1 MIVARLCRG
10 APGDHMTRLHRF
22 MLGVA
27 AAVVTSAAGAAQAL
41 TITVTPTLAP
51 NVFGS
56 SSFAP
61 WAANAFT
68 ALYNGQTSAG
78 APGTPSYFQA
88 QTNVQAKDLVVTNF
102 SAWMGQAEP
111 GGAFAGESGNRG
123 HFALSILGDGQ
134 QFSISQLSFS
144 ATSTDPGDLLG
155 LGFAFPTGDYDYTAN
170 YVGVLAGDDGVVG
183 TGDDTFI
190 TSGLNTQLVDAL
202 FSRGS
207 GNSLEGLC
215 TAPCTPAQEQAAI
228 DAAAVTLGT
237 QSFQYTGTYQL
248 HGEGDAILAE
258 GSGTFNVGIP
268 EPSTWALSIVGLGFV
283 GGALRRRRATPAL
296 AA

>member
-1 MIVARLCRG
+1 MK
-10 APGDHMTRLHRF
+10 RLHQF
-22 MLGVA
+22 MLCVA
-27 AAVVTSAAGAAQAL
+27 AAAVTSAAGAAQAV

-51 NVFGS
+51 NAFGS

-61 WAANAFT
+61 WAGNAFT
-68 ALYNGQTSAG
+68 ALYNGQSSAG

-88 QTNVQAKDLVVTNF
+88 QSNVQAKDLVVTNF

-123 HFALSILGDGQ
+123 HFGLSILGDGQ

-155 LGFAFPTGDYDYTAN
+155 LGFAFPIGDYDYTGN
-170 YVGVLAGDDGVVG
+170 YVGVLAGDDGIVG

-207 GNSLEGLC
+207 GNAVEGLC
-215 TAPCTPAQEQAAI
+215 GPACTPAQEQAAI
-228 DAAAVTLGT
+228 DAAVGKFGG
-237 QSFQYTGTYQL
+237 QPFKFTGTYQL

-268 EPSTWALSIVGLGFV
+268 EPSTWALSIVGFGFV
-283 GGALRRRRATPAL
+283 GAALRRRRTVPAL

>member
-1 MIVARLCRG
+1 MK
-10 APGDHMTRLHRF
+10 RLHRF
-22 MLGVA
+22 MLCVA
-27 AAVVTSAAGAAQAL
+27 AAAVTSAAGAAQAI

-61 WAANAFT
+61 WTDNAFT

-88 QTNVQAKDLVVTNF
+88 QSNVQAKDLVVTDF

-123 HFALSILGDGQ
+123 HFGLSILGDGE

-144 ATSTDPGDLLG
+144 ATSTDPGDLL
-155 LGFAFPTGDYDYTAN
+155 AFDFLTGEYDYTSN

-183 TGDDTFI
+183 SGDDTFI
-190 TSGLNTQLVDAL
+190 TSGPNTQLVDAL

-215 TAPCTPAQEQAAI
+215 GGCTPAQEQATI
-228 DAAAVTLGT
+228 DAAAGAFGG
-237 QSFQYTGTYQL
+237 QAFNFTGTYQL
-248 HGEGDAILAE
+248 RAETGALLAQ
-258 GSGTFNVGIP
+258 GSGTFNVGVP
-268 EPSTWALSIVGLGFV
+268 EPSTWALSIVGFGFA
-283 GGALRRRRATPAL
+283 GGALRRRRTGPVLKA
-296 AA
+296 